1 MRRFGLLVALA
12 VALVPATARA
22 DWRVDGHGWGHG
34 VGLSQWGA
42 YGYALREGRDFRW
55 IVDHYFPGT
64 TLGPAPSARI
74 RVRLKRSSTMKIC
87 SATRVRDANRRSVRL
102 DELRSYVFRRWR
114 ADGLRVV
121 DATTRRSRARLVA
134 PLRVSGGSS
143 TCLRGRAENG
153 RSNGTYRG
161 AMVLLRDGGAVLA
174 VNDVGLR
181 QYLYGVVPVEVPA
194 SWPAEALNAQ
204 AVAAR
209 GYAVRSIK
217 PGTPFDV
224 LADTRSQV
232 YGGADVETVATTAAV
247 DQTHPLVALYDSAVA
262 ATYFSSSSGGRSA
275 AVEEG
280 FSGAAPVPYLVSV
293 EDAHD
298 DESPYHDWTVD
309 FTDAALERKLG
320 DWVTGDLTDVEVT
333 SRSPSGRAATVRITS
348 TEGERDVT
356 GFEVRSRLGLRST
369 WFDFS
374 RPRPGAAPPA

>member
-1 MRRFGLLVALA
+1 MLGALA
-12 VALVPATARA
+12 VAPAAGTAHA
-22 DWRVDGHGWGHG
+22 DVKIDGHGWGHG
-34 VGLSQWGA
+34 VGLAQYGA
-42 YGYALREGRDFRW
+42 YGYALNEGRDFRW
-55 IVDHYFPGT
+55 IMDHYFPGT
-64 TLGPAPSARI
+64 TLGSAPAARI
-74 RVRLKRSSTMKIC
+74 RVRLKHGASMKLC
-87 SATRVRDANRRSVRL
+87 SAARVRDANRRTVRL
-102 DELRSYVFRRWR
+102 SELRSYVFRPWR

-121 DATTRRSRARLVA
+121 NATTGRTRARLVA

-194 SWPAEALNAQ
+194 SWPAEALKAQ

-209 GYAVRSIK
+209 GYAVRSVK

-232 YGGADVETVATTAAV
+232 YGGADVETPATTAAV
-247 DQTHPLVALYDSAVA
+247 DATHPLVAMYDGAVA
-262 ATYFSSSSGGRSA
+262 ATYFSSSSGGRTA

-280 FSGAAPVPYLVSV
+280 FSGATPVPYLVSV

-298 DESPYHDWTVD
+298 SVSPYHDWTVEL
-309 FTDAALERKLG
+309 TDAAAERKLG
-320 DWVTGDLTDVEVT
+320 DWVAGDLEEIEVT
-333 SRSPSGRAATVRITS
+333 ARSPSGRARTVHITG

-356 GFEVRSRLGLRST
+356 GFELRSRLGLRST
-369 WFDFS
+369 WFEIS
-374 RPRPGAAPPA
+374 RPGPGAAPPA